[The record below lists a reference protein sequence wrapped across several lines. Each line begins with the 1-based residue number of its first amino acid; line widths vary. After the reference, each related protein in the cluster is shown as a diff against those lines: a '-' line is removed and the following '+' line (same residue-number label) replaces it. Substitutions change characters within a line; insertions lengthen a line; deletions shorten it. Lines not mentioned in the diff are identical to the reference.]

1 MICYECGI
9 KAQRKEIR
17 LAKKEN
23 RDPQITIRC
32 GTWRKGPCDK
42 CNKKRVF
49 VTEISDFILIK

>member
-17 LAKKEN
+17 LAKKEK
-23 RDPQITIRC
+23 REPAITIRC
-32 GTWRKGPCDK
+32 GSWRKGPCDK
-42 CNKKRVF
+42 CKKKRVF

>member
-17 LAKKEN
+17 LAKKEIRN
-23 RDPQITIRC
+23 PQITERC
-32 GTWRKGPCDK
+32 GTWRKGSCDK
-42 CNKKRVF
+42 CKKKRIH

>member
-23 RDPQITIRC
+23 RDLQITIRC

-42 CNKKRVF
+42 CNKKRIH

>member
-17 LAKKEN
+17 LAKKES

-42 CNKKRVF
+42 CKKTRLP

>member
-17 LAKKEN
+17 LAKKEK
-23 RDPQITIRC
+23 REPEITIRC
-32 GTWRKGPCDK
+32 GSWRKGPCDK
-42 CNKKRVF
+42 CKKKRVF

>member
-23 RDPQITIRC
+23 RDPQITIRS

-42 CNKKRVF
+42 CNKKRIH